1 MSHTKRVSKRPRT
14 SVRLRK
20 AEPAP
25 LAAEPL
31 PKPESA
37 PTRLER
43 VEAVRKAINDPAFDL
58 DATLAAAVTKF
69 IEREIG

>member
-1 MSHTKRVSKRPRT
+1 MSHTKRISKRPRT

-25 LAAEPL
+25 LAGEPL
-31 PKPESA
+31 PQPA
-37 PTRLER
+37 GALARHAR
-43 VEAVRKAINDPAFDL
+43 VEAARKAINDPAFEL
-58 DATLAAAVTKF
+58 DAALAAAVTKL

>member
-1 MSHTKRVSKRPRT
+1 MSHTKRISKRPRT

-25 LAAEPL
+25 LAGEPL
-31 PKPESA
+31 PQPSGVPA
-37 PTRLER
+37 RDAR
-43 VEAVRKAINDPAFDL
+43 VEAARKAINDPAFEL
-58 DATLAAAVTKF
+58 DAALAAAVTKL

>member
-1 MSHTKRVSKRPRT
+1 MSHTKRISKRPRT

-25 LAAEPL
+25 LAQAPFERPTSRRTR
-31 PKPESA
+31 SA
-37 PTRLER
+37 R
-43 VEAVRKAINDPAFDL
+43 VEAARKLVNDPGFEL
-58 DATLAAAVTKF
+58 DAALQAAVTKL

>member
-1 MSHTKRVSKRPRT
+1 MSHTKRISKRPRT

-25 LAAEPL
+25 LAGEPL
-31 PKPESA
+31 PQPASA
-37 PTRLER
+37 PARHAR
-43 VEAVRKAINDPAFDL
+43 VEAARKVINDPAFEL
-58 DATLAAAVTKF
+58 DAALAAAVTKL

>member
-1 MSHTKRVSKRPRT
+1 MSHTKRISKRPRT

-31 PKPESA
+31 PQSESTPA
-37 PTRLER
+37 RHAR
-43 VEAVRKAINDPAFDL
+43 VEAARKAINDPAFEL
-58 DATLAAAVTKF
+58 DAALQAAVTKL

>member
-25 LAAEPL
+25 LAADPL
-31 PKPESA
+31 PQPDNA
-37 PTRLER
+37 ATRLER
-43 VEAVRKAINDPAFDL
+43 VDAARKAINDPAFDP
-58 DATLAAAVTKF
+58 DARLAAAVTKL